1 MVRGFVLGVLL
12 LAIVG
17 VCTVRETNKQI
28 QSRYELDQLTRRED
42 EMKQRI
48 ARLHTDEQALR
59 SPARLARLV
68 RDKRM
73 DLYALSSVAPDV
85 AKARNQRR
93 PGEVLDEGAASG
105 EAEDM
110 VLASVGAR

>member
-28 QSRYELDQLTRRED
+28 QSRYELDQLVRRED
-42 EMKQRI
+42 EMKKRI
-48 ARLHTDEQALR
+48 ARLHTEEQTLR
-59 SPARLARLV
+59 SPARLAKLV

-73 DLYALSSVAPDV
+73 NVYALSTGVPGVAS
-85 AKARNQRR
+85 ARGGRR
-93 PGEVLDEGAASG
+93 PGEVLDDGVAGAAG
-105 EAEDM
+105 EDM
-110 VLASVGAR
+110 VLASADTR